1 MQAVWMNIL
10 RQKFMSEENKSIGKV
25 LMNTEDVYLLEF
37 SRTAKYQYDKGTNTY
52 WAGIVKNDV
61 LYGENQMRKYLMKIR

>member
-37 SRTAKYQYDKGTNTY
+37 SRTAKYQYDKGINTY
-52 WAGIVKNDV
+52 
-61 LYGENQMRKYLMKIR
+61 

>member
-37 SRTAKYQYDKGTNTY
+37 SRTAKYQYDKGINTY